1 MAESTLEKMAGP
13 GMGASSLLPQGEACV
28 GVPGE
33 ATSTGRFVNNYFD
46 GVPVSGVHKFLFFI
60 IMAAYFFE
68 QLDNWNFGFVAPAMS
83 QSWGLTMTD
92 IATIVFWYFIGM
104 TSGGFL
110 GGVISDL
117 IGRRKTFLC
126 SILVFSISSI
136 ITGFT
141 DSFAIFT
148 IFRALTGFG
157 VFCMMVTSQA
167 YIAEMAP
174 CESRGKWQGKVA
186 AVGFC
191 AVPVV
196 AFLCRIIIP
205 TGPEAWRL
213 VFYAGGVG
221 LVAFLFGLRYLKES
235 PRWLVSRGRIAE
247 AEQVV
252 AFITHKD
259 IDLSEA
265 AKRVEPKVDVM
276 NVLTGMFARRYLSRT
291 ILLIL
296 LFITITP
303 AGFLL
308 TTWTTQLI
316 KMKGFSVTD
325 SLTAATIISIG
336 VPLGCFLASIV
347 SDMGGRKIPLTIL
360 SALTGCCAFAF
371 AFMDG
376 LVGLIAAGFCVTVF
390 NLALN
395 FILFSY
401 TAESYPTRM
410 RNTAT
415 GFHNGLARLSVSAS
429 QPLIPI
435 LHQAY
440 GFAGVFGAVGTLY
453 LLPVIPVLLWGKRT
467 GGKSL
472 EEIE

>member
-1 MAESTLEKMAGP
+1 MELTQKVQAHCAPDLDFELNDTTP
-13 GMGASSLLPQGEACV
+13 CV
-28 GVPGE
+28 LDVGKSE
-33 ATSTGRFVNNYFD
+33 GRFVNNYFD
-46 GVPVSGVHKFLFFI
+46 GVAVRGIHALLFFI

-68 QLDNWNFGFVAPAMS
+68 QFDNWNFGFVAPALS
-83 QSWGLTMTD
+83 QSWGLKPTD
-92 IATIVFWYFIGM
+92 IATILFWYFIGM

-117 IGRRKTFLC
+117 IGRRKTFLI
-126 SILVFSISSI
+126 SIVIFSVSSI

-141 DSFAIFT
+141 DSFVVFT

-174 CESRGKWQGKVA
+174 CQTRGMWQGRVA
-186 AVGFC
+186 AIGFC

-196 AFLCRIIIP
+196 ALICRMVIP
-205 TGPEAWRL
+205 MAEDAWRWI
-213 VFYAGGVG
+213 FYAGGLGVIPFVLG
-221 LVAFLFGLRYLKES
+221 LKYLKES
-235 PRWLVSRGRIAE
+235 PRWLVAHGRVKE
-247 AEQVV
+247 AEEVV
-252 AFITHKD
+252 TYLTGRD

-265 AKRVEPKVDVM
+265 AKSVQPKISVM
-276 NVLTGMFARRYLSRT
+276 EVLTGMFTKKYIGRT
-291 ILLIL
+291 LLIML
-296 LFITITP
+296 LFVCITP

-308 TTWTTQLI
+308 TTWTTQLL
-316 KMKGFSVTD
+316 KMLGFSVKE
-325 SLTAATIISIG
+325 SLTAMTIISIG
-336 VPLGCFLASIV
+336 VPIGCFLNSLV
-347 SDMGGRKIPLTIL
+347 SDMGGRKTPLAILGVLAAIAALLFGGMKGLMMLTI
-360 SALTGCCAFAF
+360 F
-371 AFMDG
+371 
-376 LVGLIAAGFCVTVF
+376 GFTVTVF
-390 NLALN
+390 NMALN

-429 QPLIPI
+429 QPLIPMI
-435 LHQAY
+435 HQAY
-440 GFAGVFGAVGTLY
+440 GFAGIFTSVAILFF
-453 LLPVIPVLLWGKRT
+453 LPIIPLLLWGQRT